1 MNPVSPIYRSVKSW
15 AQYKCYKNYLLK
27 LLDVKDKSEED
38 QNSVDLLISLI
49 GKWDADHQMASDPV
63 SKMSRLNCVETLER
77 LIRENNLTPSEL
89 ASRLGISQSRISDIL
104 YYGQELTED
113 LISKI
118 SQLFNL
124 SGDVFRSVRNPMS
137 VSH

>member
-15 AQYKCYKNYLLK
+15 AQYKCYQNYLLK